1 MVWKVALL
9 AGSLLVP
16 SVASAATVVIMTD
29 PMSLE
34 KRTLVLNTPGPDRVL
49 LCAMPPAV
57 SGCRE
62 LSVRR

>member
-1 MVWKVALL
+1 MAWKCALL

-16 SVASAATVVIMTD
+16 SAASAATVVIMTD

-34 KRTLVLNTPGPDRVL
+34 RRTVVLNTPGPDRVL
-49 LCAMPPAV
+49 LCATPPAV

-62 LSVRR
+62 LPVKR